1 MTGSGYFQKVKWLGR
16 PQSESWF
23 AGGIGNNQCKQKD
36 GHGWHGSQKELR

>member
-1 MTGSGYFQKVKWLGR
+1 MVRESEDEGGR

-36 GHGWHGSQKELR
+36 GHGDTGVKNS